1 MTEFVRVFDPVSKTQ
16 YSIPANGSTD
26 GLEVLDGVLA
36 VDHNGD
42 ALPPAEGKSKA
53 AANAVAKSEKES

>member
-1 MTEFVRVFDPVSKTQ
+1 MTEFIRVYDASIKRQ

-26 GLEVLDGVLA
+26 GLEVLDGVTA

-42 ALPPAEGKSKA
+42 ALPPADGKSKA
-53 AANAVAKSEKES
+53 AANAVATSEKES